1 MKKSKNA
8 AVTVIVI
15 AVLAALSALYAHFSL
30 KTNTV
35 RVVFY
40 DLNETEVAA
49 ICSWLDEKG
58 IGYKAAVFDASK
70 PLSALISGSSQ
81 YDMLFICDGANMDS
95 MQPIVRN
102 AETAALQILPL
113 PVRIAVQT
121 DRRLIGTPVLLD
133 PFGLLCR
140 KDSFA
145 RLNMSEPRSFEQ
157 LENAAERRL
166 SLSEREK
173 GTSPAPFV
181 CAGGNDD
188 HLIGF
193 FSSVLEAA
201 EGADALEEA
210 VALLDG
216 QAGNSEKSGQNDFSA
231 FFSFEPVNAAVEH
244 LADWQ
249 KRGFLSSKWLELTSR
264 ETAAAMEASSALI
277 VFAPW
282 SFYGTLNEKIADDY
296 TLWYMP
302 GRAASSKRTAV
313 VRTVAALQ
321 FSVPKSALQSAAQAR
336 KKLDSVRA
344 LIREAVSSISQT
356 KLAQSALLVP
366 VNPNAESSLPAAL
379 ALSYVCAADAM
390 VPDAAQAALTTK
402 DRRAAFAREI
412 RKRIRAAAAR

>member
-402 DRRAAFAREI
+402 DRRAAFAQEI

>member
-30 KTNTV
+30 KTNIV
-35 RVVFY
+35 RVAFY
-40 DLNETEVAA
+40 DLNKTEVAA

-133 PFGLLCR
+133 PFALLCR

-145 RLNMSEPRSFEQ
+145 RLNMSEPLSFEQ

-302 GRAASSKRTAV
+302 GRAASSKRTAI

-344 LIREAVSSISQT
+344 LIRESVSSISQT
-356 KLAQSALLVP
+356 KLAQSAMLVP

-402 DRRAAFAREI
+402 DRRAAFAQEI

>member
-8 AVTVIVI
+8 AVTIIVI

-30 KTNTV
+30 KTNIV
-35 RVVFY
+35 RVAFY
-40 DLNETEVAA
+40 DLNKTEVAA

-133 PFGLLCR
+133 PFALLCR

-145 RLNMSEPRSFEQ
+145 RLHMSEPLSFEQ

-166 SLSEREK
+166 SLSERGR
-173 GTSPAPFV
+173 GTSPAPFM
-181 CAGGNDD
+181 CAGADD
-188 HLIGF
+188 NHLIAF

-216 QAGNSEKSGQNDFSA
+216 QNDFSA
-231 FFSFEPVNAAVEH
+231 FFSFEPVNAAVER

-249 KRGFLSSKWLELTSR
+249 KRGFLSSKWLELTPR
-264 ETAAAMEASSALI
+264 ETASAMEASSSLI

-296 TLWYMP
+296 ALWYMP
-302 GRAASSKRTAV
+302 GRAASSKRAAV

-356 KLAQSALLVP
+356 KLAQSAMLVP

-402 DRRAAFAREI
+402 DRRAAFAQEI

>member
-49 ICSWLDEKG
+49 ISSWLDENGVDYNKN
-58 IGYKAAVFDASK
+58 VFDSSK
-70 PLSALISGSSQ
+70 PLSDLISGSSQ

-121 DRRLIGTPVLLD
+121 DRRLIGTPVLID
-133 PFGLLCR
+133 PFALLCR

-145 RLNMSEPRSFEQ
+145 RLHMSEPLSFEQ
-157 LENAAERRL
+157 LENAAARRL
-166 SLSEREK
+166 LLSEREK

-188 HLIGF
+188 HLIRF

-216 QAGNSEKSGQNDFSA
+216 QAGNSGKSGQNDFSA
-231 FFSFEPVNAAVEH
+231 FFSFEPVNAAVER

-282 SFYGTLNEKIADDY
+282 SFYGSLNEKTADDY
-296 TLWYMP
+296 ALWYMP
-302 GRAASSKRTAV
+302 GRAVLPKRAAV

-356 KLAQSALLVP
+356 KLAQSAMLVP

-402 DRRAAFAREI
+402 DRRAAFAQEI

>member
-1 MKKSKNA
+1 MCIRDS
-8 AVTVIVI
+8 
-15 AVLAALSALYAHFSL
+15 
-30 KTNTV
+30 TV
-35 RVVFY
+35 RVAFY
-40 DLNETEVAA
+40 DLNKTEVAA

-133 PFGLLCR
+133 PFALLCR

-145 RLNMSEPRSFEQ
+145 RLNMSEPLSFEQ

-166 SLSEREK
+166 SLSERGR
-173 GTSPAPFV
+173 GTSPAPFM
-181 CAGGNDD
+181 CAGADD
-188 HLIGF
+188 NHLIAF

-201 EGADALEEA
+201 ESADALEEA
-210 VALLDG
+210 VALLD
-216 QAGNSEKSGQNDFSA
+216 GQNDFSA
-231 FFSFEPVNAAVEH
+231 FFSFEPVNAAVER

-302 GRAASSKRTAV
+302 GRAASSKRTAI

-344 LIREAVSSISQT
+344 LIRESVSS
-356 KLAQSALLVP
+356 L
-366 VNPNAESSLPAAL
+366 SL
-379 ALSYVCAADAM
+379 
-390 VPDAAQAALTTK
+390 
-402 DRRAAFAREI
+402 I
-412 RKRIRAAAAR
+412 HI

>member
-8 AVTVIVI
+8 AVTIIVI

-30 KTNTV
+30 KTNIV
-35 RVVFY
+35 RVAFY
-40 DLNETEVAA
+40 DLNKTEVAA

-133 PFGLLCR
+133 PFALLCR

-145 RLNMSEPRSFEQ
+145 RLNMSEPLSFEQ

-166 SLSEREK
+166 SLSERGR
-173 GTSPAPFV
+173 GTSPAPFM
-181 CAGGNDD
+181 CAGADD
-188 HLIGF
+188 NHLIAF

-216 QAGNSEKSGQNDFSA
+216 QNDFSA
-231 FFSFEPVNAAVEH
+231 FFSFESVNAAVER

-249 KRGFLSSKWLELTSR
+249 KRGFLSSKWLELGPR
-264 ETAAAMEASSALI
+264 ETASAMEASSALI

-302 GRAASSKRTAV
+302 GRAVSPRRAAV
-313 VRTVAALQ
+313 VRTIAALQ

-356 KLAQSALLVP
+356 KLAQSAMLVP

-402 DRRAAFAREI
+402 DRRAAFAQEI

>member
-35 RVVFY
+35 RVAFY
-40 DLNETEVAA
+40 DLNKTEVAA
-49 ICSWLDEKG
+49 ICSWLDKKG

-70 PLSALISGSSQ
+70 PRSALISGSSQ

-133 PFGLLCR
+133 PFALLCR

-145 RLNMSEPRSFEQ
+145 RLNMSEPLSVEQ

-166 SLSEREK
+166 SLSERGR
-173 GTSPAPFV
+173 GTSPAPFM
-181 CAGGNDD
+181 CAGADD
-188 HLIGF
+188 NHLIAF

-201 EGADALEEA
+201 ESADALEEA
-210 VALLDG
+210 VALLD
-216 QAGNSEKSGQNDFSA
+216 GQNDFSA
-231 FFSFEPVNAAVEH
+231 FFSFEPVNAAVER

-302 GRAASSKRTAV
+302 GRAASSKRTAI

-321 FSVPKSALQSAAQAR
+321 FSVPKSAWQSAAQAR

-344 LIREAVSSISQT
+344 LIRESVSSISQT
-356 KLAQSALLVP
+356 KLAQSAMLVP

-402 DRRAAFAREI
+402 DQRAAFAQEV

>member
-8 AVTVIVI
+8 AVTIIVI

-30 KTNTV
+30 KTNIV

-133 PFGLLCR
+133 PFALLCR

-145 RLNMSEPRSFEQ
+145 RVHMSEPLSFEQ

-166 SLSEREK
+166 SLSERGR
-173 GTSPAPFV
+173 GTSPAPFM
-181 CAGGNDD
+181 CAGADD
-188 HLIGF
+188 NHLIAF
-193 FSSVLEAA
+193 FSSVFEAA
-201 EGADALEEA
+201 ESADALEEA

-216 QAGNSEKSGQNDFSA
+216 QAGNSGKSGQNDFSA
-231 FFSFEPVNAAVEH
+231 FFF
-244 LADWQ
+244 
-249 KRGFLSSKWLELTSR
+249 
-264 ETAAAMEASSALI
+264 I
-277 VFAPW
+277 
-282 SFYGTLNEKIADDY
+282 
-296 TLWYMP
+296 
-302 GRAASSKRTAV
+302 
-313 VRTVAALQ
+313 
-321 FSVPKSALQSAAQAR
+321 
-336 KKLDSVRA
+336 
-344 LIREAVSSISQT
+344 
-356 KLAQSALLVP
+356 
-366 VNPNAESSLPAAL
+366 
-379 ALSYVCAADAM
+379 
-390 VPDAAQAALTTK
+390 
-402 DRRAAFAREI
+402 
-412 RKRIRAAAAR
+412 